1 MTMSARYAHT
11 TDRVRQI
18 LKTLEMTADPCG
30 KLRASVY
37 LLFKRA
43 TLLRKAILLV
53 VLSAACSGLLVLTC
67 TVEAMFGTPLET
79 LKQLFLLCSVGL
91 IVFSTFYFSLEVNI
105 SLKALELTLPP
116 NVEEKKRIKNAL
128 TAPVDINAHRR
139 AHFRRARKNPL
150 QPAQGNLPYRRERVF
165 CCLQT
170 ARQGLLLGLVLG
182 RCLRR
187 RPRRR
192 TVPSS
197 FSARNSRPS
206 RCESSQKANL
216 EARPIA
222 AASGKRSCTIVLS
235 SFSERPTRKSA
246 PGNPPSR
253 GAWRRL

>member
-1 MTMSARYAHT
+1 MDHLDFSYVLSSTLTPITLISGVGLLLMTMSARYAHT

-116 NVEEKKRIKNAL
+116 NVEEKKE
-128 TAPVDINAHRR
+128 D
-139 AHFRRARKNPL
+139 
-150 QPAQGNLPYRRERVF
+150 
-165 CCLQT
+165 
-170 ARQGLLLGLVLG
+170 
-182 RCLRR
+182 
-187 RPRRR
+187 
-192 TVPSS
+192 
-197 FSARNSRPS
+197 
-206 RCESSQKANL
+206 
-216 EARPIA
+216 
-222 AASGKRSCTIVLS
+222 
-235 SFSERPTRKSA
+235 
-246 PGNPPSR
+246 
-253 GAWRRL
+253 

>member
-1 MTMSARYAHT
+1 MDHLDFSYVLSSTLTPITLISGVGLLLMTMSARYAHT

-79 LKQLFLLCSVGL
+79 LKQIFLLCSVGL

-116 NVEEKKRIKNAL
+116 NVEEKKE
-128 TAPVDINAHRR
+128 D
-139 AHFRRARKNPL
+139 
-150 QPAQGNLPYRRERVF
+150 
-165 CCLQT
+165 
-170 ARQGLLLGLVLG
+170 
-182 RCLRR
+182 
-187 RPRRR
+187 
-192 TVPSS
+192 
-197 FSARNSRPS
+197 
-206 RCESSQKANL
+206 
-216 EARPIA
+216 
-222 AASGKRSCTIVLS
+222 
-235 SFSERPTRKSA
+235 
-246 PGNPPSR
+246 
-253 GAWRRL
+253 

>member
-1 MTMSARYAHT
+1 MDHLDFSYVLSSTLTPITLISGVGLLLMTMSARYAHT

-105 SLKALELTLPP
+105 SLKALELTLPH
-116 NVEEKKRIKNAL
+116 NVEEKKE
-128 TAPVDINAHRR
+128 D
-139 AHFRRARKNPL
+139 
-150 QPAQGNLPYRRERVF
+150 
-165 CCLQT
+165 
-170 ARQGLLLGLVLG
+170 
-182 RCLRR
+182 
-187 RPRRR
+187 
-192 TVPSS
+192 
-197 FSARNSRPS
+197 
-206 RCESSQKANL
+206 
-216 EARPIA
+216 
-222 AASGKRSCTIVLS
+222 
-235 SFSERPTRKSA
+235 
-246 PGNPPSR
+246 
-253 GAWRRL
+253 

>member
-1 MTMSARYAHT
+1 MDHLDFSYVLSSTLTPITLISGGGLLLMTMSARYAHT

-79 LKQLFLLCSVGL
+79 LKQIFLLCSVGL

-116 NVEEKKRIKNAL
+116 NVEEKKE
-128 TAPVDINAHRR
+128 D
-139 AHFRRARKNPL
+139 
-150 QPAQGNLPYRRERVF
+150 
-165 CCLQT
+165 
-170 ARQGLLLGLVLG
+170 
-182 RCLRR
+182 
-187 RPRRR
+187 
-192 TVPSS
+192 
-197 FSARNSRPS
+197 
-206 RCESSQKANL
+206 
-216 EARPIA
+216 
-222 AASGKRSCTIVLS
+222 
-235 SFSERPTRKSA
+235 
-246 PGNPPSR
+246 
-253 GAWRRL
+253 

>member
-1 MTMSARYAHT
+1 MDHLDFSYVLSSTLTPITLISGVGLLLMTMSAHYAHT

-116 NVEEKKRIKNAL
+116 NVEEKKE
-128 TAPVDINAHRR
+128 D
-139 AHFRRARKNPL
+139 
-150 QPAQGNLPYRRERVF
+150 
-165 CCLQT
+165 
-170 ARQGLLLGLVLG
+170 
-182 RCLRR
+182 
-187 RPRRR
+187 
-192 TVPSS
+192 
-197 FSARNSRPS
+197 
-206 RCESSQKANL
+206 
-216 EARPIA
+216 
-222 AASGKRSCTIVLS
+222 
-235 SFSERPTRKSA
+235 
-246 PGNPPSR
+246 
-253 GAWRRL
+253 

>member
-1 MTMSARYAHT
+1 MDHLDFSYVLSSTLTPITLISGVGLLLMTMSARYAHT

-79 LKQLFLLCSVGL
+79 LKQIFLLCSVGL

-116 NVEEKKRIKNAL
+116 NVEEKKG
-128 TAPVDINAHRR
+128 D
-139 AHFRRARKNPL
+139 
-150 QPAQGNLPYRRERVF
+150 
-165 CCLQT
+165 
-170 ARQGLLLGLVLG
+170 
-182 RCLRR
+182 
-187 RPRRR
+187 
-192 TVPSS
+192 
-197 FSARNSRPS
+197 
-206 RCESSQKANL
+206 
-216 EARPIA
+216 
-222 AASGKRSCTIVLS
+222 
-235 SFSERPTRKSA
+235 
-246 PGNPPSR
+246 
-253 GAWRRL
+253 

>member
-1 MTMSARYAHT
+1 MDHFDFSYVLSSTLTPITLISGVGLLLMTMSARYAHT

-116 NVEEKKRIKNAL
+116 NVEEKKE
-128 TAPVDINAHRR
+128 D
-139 AHFRRARKNPL
+139 
-150 QPAQGNLPYRRERVF
+150 
-165 CCLQT
+165 
-170 ARQGLLLGLVLG
+170 
-182 RCLRR
+182 
-187 RPRRR
+187 
-192 TVPSS
+192 
-197 FSARNSRPS
+197 
-206 RCESSQKANL
+206 
-216 EARPIA
+216 
-222 AASGKRSCTIVLS
+222 
-235 SFSERPTRKSA
+235 
-246 PGNPPSR
+246 
-253 GAWRRL
+253 

>member
-1 MTMSARYAHT
+1 MDHLDFSYVLSSTLTPITLISGVGLLLMTMSARYAHT

-116 NVEEKKRIKNAL
+116 NVEEK
-128 TAPVDINAHRR
+128 
-139 AHFRRARKNPL
+139 
-150 QPAQGNLPYRRERVF
+150 RED
-165 CCLQT
+165 
-170 ARQGLLLGLVLG
+170 
-182 RCLRR
+182 
-187 RPRRR
+187 
-192 TVPSS
+192 
-197 FSARNSRPS
+197 
-206 RCESSQKANL
+206 
-216 EARPIA
+216 
-222 AASGKRSCTIVLS
+222 
-235 SFSERPTRKSA
+235 
-246 PGNPPSR
+246 
-253 GAWRRL
+253 

>member
-1 MTMSARYAHT
+1 MDHLDFSYVLSSTLTPITLISGVGLLLMTMSARYAHT

-116 NVEEKKRIKNAL
+116 SVEEKKE
-128 TAPVDINAHRR
+128 D
-139 AHFRRARKNPL
+139 
-150 QPAQGNLPYRRERVF
+150 
-165 CCLQT
+165 
-170 ARQGLLLGLVLG
+170 
-182 RCLRR
+182 
-187 RPRRR
+187 
-192 TVPSS
+192 
-197 FSARNSRPS
+197 
-206 RCESSQKANL
+206 
-216 EARPIA
+216 
-222 AASGKRSCTIVLS
+222 
-235 SFSERPTRKSA
+235 
-246 PGNPPSR
+246 
-253 GAWRRL
+253 

>member
-1 MTMSARYAHT
+1 M
-11 TDRVRQI
+11 RQI

-116 NVEEKKRIKNAL
+116 NVEEKKE
-128 TAPVDINAHRR
+128 D
-139 AHFRRARKNPL
+139 
-150 QPAQGNLPYRRERVF
+150 
-165 CCLQT
+165 
-170 ARQGLLLGLVLG
+170 
-182 RCLRR
+182 
-187 RPRRR
+187 
-192 TVPSS
+192 
-197 FSARNSRPS
+197 
-206 RCESSQKANL
+206 
-216 EARPIA
+216 
-222 AASGKRSCTIVLS
+222 
-235 SFSERPTRKSA
+235 
-246 PGNPPSR
+246 
-253 GAWRRL
+253 

>member
-1 MTMSARYAHT
+1 MDHLDFSYVLSSTLTPITLISGVGLLLMTMSARYAHT

-116 NVEEKKRIKNAL
+116 NVEEKKRIK
-128 TAPVDINAHRR
+128 
-139 AHFRRARKNPL
+139 
-150 QPAQGNLPYRRERVF
+150 
-165 CCLQT
+165 
-170 ARQGLLLGLVLG
+170 
-182 RCLRR
+182 
-187 RPRRR
+187 
-192 TVPSS
+192 
-197 FSARNSRPS
+197 
-206 RCESSQKANL
+206 
-216 EARPIA
+216 
-222 AASGKRSCTIVLS
+222 
-235 SFSERPTRKSA
+235 TR
-246 PGNPPSR
+246 
-253 GAWRRL
+253 

>member
-1 MTMSARYAHT
+1 MDHLDFSYVLSSTLTPITLISGVGLLLMTMSARYAHT

-91 IVFSTFYFSLEVNI
+91 IVLSTFYFSLEVNI

-116 NVEEKKRIKNAL
+116 NVEEKKE
-128 TAPVDINAHRR
+128 D
-139 AHFRRARKNPL
+139 
-150 QPAQGNLPYRRERVF
+150 
-165 CCLQT
+165 
-170 ARQGLLLGLVLG
+170 
-182 RCLRR
+182 
-187 RPRRR
+187 
-192 TVPSS
+192 
-197 FSARNSRPS
+197 
-206 RCESSQKANL
+206 
-216 EARPIA
+216 
-222 AASGKRSCTIVLS
+222 
-235 SFSERPTRKSA
+235 
-246 PGNPPSR
+246 
-253 GAWRRL
+253 

>member
-1 MTMSARYAHT
+1 MANLDFSYVLSSTLTPITLISGVGLLLMTMSARYAHT

-53 VLSAACSGLLVLTC
+53 VLSAACSGLLVLIC

-116 NVEEKKRIKNAL
+116 NVEEKKE
-128 TAPVDINAHRR
+128 D
-139 AHFRRARKNPL
+139 
-150 QPAQGNLPYRRERVF
+150 
-165 CCLQT
+165 
-170 ARQGLLLGLVLG
+170 
-182 RCLRR
+182 
-187 RPRRR
+187 
-192 TVPSS
+192 
-197 FSARNSRPS
+197 
-206 RCESSQKANL
+206 
-216 EARPIA
+216 
-222 AASGKRSCTIVLS
+222 
-235 SFSERPTRKSA
+235 
-246 PGNPPSR
+246 
-253 GAWRRL
+253 

>member
-1 MTMSARYAHT
+1 MDHLDFSYVLSSTLTPITLISGVGLLLMTMSARYAHT

-67 TVEAMFGTPLET
+67 AVEAMFGTPLET

-116 NVEEKKRIKNAL
+116 NVEEKKE
-128 TAPVDINAHRR
+128 D
-139 AHFRRARKNPL
+139 
-150 QPAQGNLPYRRERVF
+150 
-165 CCLQT
+165 
-170 ARQGLLLGLVLG
+170 
-182 RCLRR
+182 
-187 RPRRR
+187 
-192 TVPSS
+192 
-197 FSARNSRPS
+197 
-206 RCESSQKANL
+206 
-216 EARPIA
+216 
-222 AASGKRSCTIVLS
+222 
-235 SFSERPTRKSA
+235 
-246 PGNPPSR
+246 
-253 GAWRRL
+253 